1 MYDVNLFVSNLSTE
15 NLEVTVEESQLLKDL
30 EQLDEIGKMFD
41 PRTEDT
47 DILAVYAH
55 IEQLESQKNSL
66 QKRINA
72 DRKSKYRKYSALKKS
87 AKEEMD
93 SVREQLTDEI
103 ERIFQTTTL
112 PPTIKCLHGLRLR
125 VMTILNEELWKVQ
138 KMIEIGIKEEDA
150 ARLVVLK
157 QEWNKLYAE
166 YRRNHYYNL
175 HDIVEGE
182 LTPLLQ
188 ERNRLEYEIECLK
201 DELEFYF

>member
-15 NLEVTVEESQLLKDL
+15 NLEVTVEESQLLRDL

-55 IEQLESQKNSL
+55 IEQLEAQKNSL

-72 DRKSKYRKYSALKKS
+72 DRKSKYAKYSALKKA

-103 ERIFQTTTL
+103 ERIFLTTIL
-112 PPTIKCLHGLRLR
+112 PSINCLHGLRLR
-125 VMTILNEELWKVQ
+125 VMTILNEELWKSQ
-138 KMIEIGIKEEDA
+138 KLIDMGIKENDA
-150 ARLVVLK
+150 ERLVSLYK
-157 QEWNKLYAE
+157 EWSELYAE
-166 YRRNHYYNL
+166 YRRRNYYNL

-182 LTPLLQ
+182 LAPLLR
-188 ERNRLEYEIECLK
+188 ERNGLEYEIECLK
-201 DELEFYF
+201 NELEFYF